1 MCMCLLG
8 LLPVRIIMG
17 TQATTGV
24 GLLLSGIIMGKQAI
38 TGVGLVLMGL
48 FIVLCFFISIYG

>member
-1 MCMCLLG
+1 
-8 LLPVRIIMG
+8 MG

-24 GLLLSGIIMGKQAI
+24 GLLPSGIIMGKQAI